1 VTEPSA
7 ERIAAK
13 LAELPD
19 SPGVYQLKDRRGRII
34 YIGKALNLKN
44 RVPTYFQP
52 GAHHDPRISH
62 LVRHVRDLDWIV
74 VHSELD
80 ALMLES
86 SLIRQFKPHY
96 NTMLKDDKSYPYVK
110 ITVNEPFPRVMLTR
124 RYVQDKAKYWGPMT
138 SVAEVRS
145 AVKFIAGL
153 FQLRT
158 CTLELDGAKYF
169 PKPCLDYHLKICSG
183 PCAEYIEKEEYR
195 KLVAYAVDFFNGNYA
210 RVHDELRA
218 RMAESAEQRQ
228 YENAARYRDLITA
241 AEKAAAR
248 QRVIGKPGENLDVI
262 GLARSQD
269 RACVLLL
276 PVRDGRL
283 AGDRKY
289 ILNHPM
295 EESEDGEVLAGFIKL
310 HYANPLNVPPEVA
323 LAAPPAEEELLKA
336 WLGRLRGIA
345 LAGEENGV
353 GEGEAAKDKGKKG
366 RGGVSGAGEAGG
378 HRGPP
383 HQDGDEPQE
392 PRAALP
398 APPEDIEQG
407 RAPMRKVEF
416 TYPQRGHKRDLLD
429 LALRNAAERLHTEL
443 LSSSGDYVVTPG
455 QRALKEHLG
464 LDRFPRWVEGFDIAN
479 LQGLQ
484 ATGAMVVFTGGRKNQ
499 GEYRLFNIR
508 LKQTPDDYAMLQ
520 ETLTRRL
527 KRLLADPA
535 WLRDVD
541 VVLIDGGKGQLHA
554 VQEVFDELL
563 AAPDYSSEQRER
575 LERIKLCSLAKQEE
589 LVYHYNDD
597 GELTELRLPH
607 TDEGLRLLVGVRNE
621 AHRYGN
627 LQHQRLRDKAMRLS
641 VLDTIPGL
649 GEARKAALLKHF
661 GSGKKLR
668 EADVE
673 QLQAVEGIGEH
684 LARHIRRY
692 LDRDAQLETAKAEI
706 KREMRVKLVKRHK
719 GPDDGGEG

>member
-1 VTEPSA
+1 MTDLSA

-13 LAELPD
+13 LAGLPD

-52 GAHHDPRISH
+52 GARHDPRISH

-74 VHSELD
+74 VPSELD

-124 RYVQDKAKYWGPMT
+124 RYLPDKAKYWGPMT
-138 SVAEVRS
+138 SVTEVRS
-145 AVKFIAGL
+145 AVKFIASL

-158 CTLELDGAKYF
+158 CKLELDGEKFF

-183 PCAEYIEKEEYR
+183 PCAEYIAKDEYR
-195 KLVAYAVDFFNGNYA
+195 KLVGYAVDFFNGNYA
-210 RVHDELRA
+210 RVHDELRT

-228 YENAARYRDLITA
+228 YENAARYRDLIAA

-248 QRVIGKPGENLDVI
+248 QRVIGKPGENLDVV

-283 AGDRKY
+283 TGDRKF
-289 ILNHPM
+289 ILNHRM
-295 EESEDGEVLAGFIKL
+295 EESEDSEVLAGFIKL
-310 HYANPLNVPPEVA
+310 HYANPLNVPPELA
-323 LAAPPAEEELLKA
+323 LAAPPAEEELLRQ

-345 LAGEENGV
+345 LAGEESD
-353 GEGEAAKDKGKKG
+353 A
-366 RGGVSGAGEAGG
+366 ST
-378 HRGPP
+378 
-383 HQDGDEPQE
+383 GDSANEPF
-392 PRAALP
+392 
-398 APPEDIEQG
+398 
-407 RAPMRKVEF
+407 RKIEF

-479 LQGLQ
+479 LQGRQ

-520 ETLTRRL
+520 ETLSRRL
-527 KRLLADPA
+527 KRLLTDPA
-535 WLRDVD
+535 WLREVD
-541 VVLIDGGKGQLHA
+541 VVMIDGGKGQLHA

-607 TDEGLRLLVGVRNE
+607 TDEGLRLLVAVRNE

-673 QLQAVEGIGEH
+673 QLREVEGIGEH
-684 LARHIRRY
+684 MAKHIRRY

-706 KREMRVKLVKRHK
+706 KREMRVKLIKRYK
-719 GPDDGGEG
+719 GPDDEGEG